1 MADEKNT
8 ALVPHEGEPQLPEL
22 VEGGTLGNFDDL
34 MEDLQRRGQLIQL
47 AKYAVAH
54 TTKDHWCEIHGEP
67 YLKGHGARWVARLIG
82 IDYKPVIEPRGVREE
97 HWDNLGVYYLWTFWI
112 KAVLKRTGDT
122 ITEEGSCSSRDDFF
136 ATWKDESGKKHWR
149 ELHEIDETDI
159 KNTAYTNAVARA
171 VKALLGIGVMSKQEI
186 NQLRGTADA
195 FKAGSGFGKKTDQ
208 KKTGGKKSGSK
219 PKPKSD
225 EHPNAP
231 PAQAQNNGR
240 FNKMKQVQELKKFL
254 MNNRVCADTPT
265 YREFVASV
273 LEAEKCQY
281 DDLGEPKVIEGWDKA
296 DVDALWAAAKKRV
309 EE

>member
-1 MADEKNT
+1 MADEKQT
-8 ALVPHEGEPQLPEL
+8 ALVPHDEPQLPEI

-67 YLKGHGARWVARLIG
+67 FLKGHGSRWVARLIG
-82 IDYKPVIEPRGVREE
+82 IDYRPVIEPLGVREE
-97 HWDNLGVYYLWTFWI
+97 HWDNLGVYYLWTFW
-112 KAVLKRTGDT
+112 VESTLKLTGDVV
-122 ITEEGSCSSRDDFF
+122 TEEGSCSSRDDFF
-136 ATWKDESGKKHWR
+136 ATWKDKSGKKHWR
-149 ELHEIDETDI
+149 ELHEIDESDI
-159 KNTAYTNAVARA
+159 KNTAYSNAVSRSIKA
-171 VKALLGIGVMSKQEI
+171 VLGIGVMSKQEI

-231 PAQAQNNGR
+231 PAQNGK
-240 FNKMKQVQELKKFL
+240 FNKMKQVQEFKKFL
-254 MNNRVCADTPT
+254 MDNRICADIAS
-265 YREFVASV
+265 YREFVAGV
-273 LEAEKCQY
+273 LTPEKCQF
-281 DDLGEPKVIEGWDKA
+281 DELGEAEVIQGWDKS
-296 DVDALWAAAKKRV
+296 DVDALWAAAKAKV
-309 EE
+309 EGTE